1 MVRALE
7 WWKTDCKSFWKLKFV
22 YFNYFLGT
30 TIFFSGKSLFEAKR
44 QKNRLSGGSKQTEE
58 FDQILKKQTEIVS
71 PINNIAQQNNY
82 DLISSIQGKQ
92 LQFRS
97 DDHRAHLC
105 LTKGLRWRT
114 KHVVILSIAECAR
127 GLSCGE
133 RIHSSPSVCPV
144 SAAVWCKTRV
154 TAPRALYLIY
164 LHLGVAL
171 SVRCVC
177 VCACG
182 IWQIA
187 GLWHRVRH
195 ARASRLDRWWHW
207 RPDKSVM
214 LPQLFTSLPRNR
226 MILIAGS
233 IVHLSLW
240 TFFQL
245 PKFMN
250 DLQWNTS

>member
-1 MVRALE
+1 M
-7 WWKTDCKSFWKLKFV
+7 
-22 YFNYFLGT
+22 
-30 TIFFSGKSLFEAKR
+30 EA
-44 QKNRLSGGSKQTEE
+44 QNRLKNSTKS
-58 FDQILKKQTEIVS
+58 LKKQTEIVS

-177 VCACG
+177 VC
-182 IWQIA
+182 
-187 GLWHRVRH
+187 VRH
-195 ARASRLDRWWHW
+195 LTNSWPLAQSATRACITLG
-207 RPDKSVM
+207 SVVA
-214 LPQLFTSLPRNR
+214 LTP
-226 MILIAGS
+226 
-233 IVHLSLW
+233 
-240 TFFQL
+240 
-245 PKFMN
+245 
-250 DLQWNTS
+250 